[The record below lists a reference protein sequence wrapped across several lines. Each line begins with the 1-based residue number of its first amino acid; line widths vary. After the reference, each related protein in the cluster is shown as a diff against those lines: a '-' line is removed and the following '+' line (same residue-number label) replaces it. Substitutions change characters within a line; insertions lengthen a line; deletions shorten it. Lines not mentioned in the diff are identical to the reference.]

1 MKDASPP
8 RAWFEL
14 NGQIEGELHGKS
26 LIISRGALVKGAVSA
41 DQVVVDGTIEGPI
54 RGGEIILK
62 SRAHVIGDIHHQ
74 SLSIENGASFEGRSV
89 HTGGAK
95 GNVTQLR
102 KRRHSQPARSL
113 ERRRIREQRL
123 AGSTR
128 STASMILDASL
139 EVRSPIIY
147 ATLIIVLAVVPVFF
161 MSGLAGAFFQPLA
174 VSYAIALLASMLVAL
189 TVMPALCLML
199 LDRVALERRR
209 SP

>member
-1 MKDASPP
+1 MEAPMFGSRRKTVIAKGLKIEG
-8 RAWFEL
+8 RVTAEGLVEL

-95 GNVTQLR
+95 GTEPEEAAPQPTGKKLG
-102 KRRHSQPARSL
+102 KRTGQDGNGDTS
-113 ERRRIREQRL
+113 
-123 AGSTR
+123 AGG
-128 STASMILDASL
+128 
-139 EVRSPIIY
+139 E
-147 ATLIIVLAVVPVFF
+147 
-161 MSGLAGAFFQPLA
+161 GLP
-174 VSYAIALLASMLVAL
+174 
-189 TVMPALCLML
+189 
-199 LDRVALERRR
+199 
-209 SP
+209 